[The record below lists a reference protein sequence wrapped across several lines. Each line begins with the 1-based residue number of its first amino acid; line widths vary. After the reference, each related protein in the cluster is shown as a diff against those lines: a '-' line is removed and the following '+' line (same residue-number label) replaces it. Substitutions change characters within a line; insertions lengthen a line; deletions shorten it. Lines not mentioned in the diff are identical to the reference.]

1 MEMFLKDTLQL
12 LFMALGLFKSR
23 EEKEREAREKARN
36 QEYEE
41 RRRSEDQKRAEILD
55 QVIFTPESKSEYE
68 LRVGYLVEVIDTD
81 EQDKGVIFEKDGG
94 RFKGGYHLE
103 KRLAEAGIEAVVET
117 SISFKTIVS
126 IVRGGGPYDRIKTE
140 TTQFYYGLPVARKK
154 GGPYR

>member
-1 MEMFLKDTLQL
+1 M
-12 LFMALGLFKSR
+12 
-23 EEKEREAREKARN
+23 KARN

-41 RRRSEDQKRAEILD
+41 QKRSEDQKRAEILNH
-55 QVIFTPESKSEYE
+55 VIFTPESKSEYE
-68 LRVGYLVEVIDTD
+68 LRVGYLVGVIDTG

-117 SISFKTIVS
+117 SISFKTRVS
-126 IVRGGGPYDRIKTE
+126 GGGPYDRNVKSE